1 MISTTDSDDDQTR
14 TFKRIAKESGVPWQL
29 IAGTAPQEMLD
40 NPDAYSWDGTPKTQF
55 KRPSREA
62 GGGKLSLAQYRRKK

>member
-1 MISTTDSDDDQTR
+1 MISTTDGDGDQIT

-40 NPDAYSWDGTPKTQF
+40 NPDAYNWDGTPKAQF
-55 KRPSREA
+55 NRPPGEA
-62 GGGKLSLAQYRRKK
+62 GGGKLRLAQYRRKK